1 MGRERWKLEITTMTI
16 PASGPINLTDVQ
28 TEFGGQVPIDLGDY
42 YAGGAYVG
50 AGTTGTYGPVPSSG
64 PISLRDFYGTSRI
77 TTTVNY
83 IATQYTVGQYIT
95 SADGIT
101 WTARN
106 FPIADAY
113 LWVARGTDK
122 WVAFP
127 SSGTTALYSS
137 DGINWTSTTLPVS
150 ATWSTIGYTGTRF
163 VAAPFGS
170 STTGV
175 WSSDGIN
182 WNVST
187 LPSGYFWFRTSGGN
201 GVVIVTTAASN
212 VTARTTDGVTW
223 TLSSTPASSALWCN
237 AASNGNNWAIVPY
250 CNNDTSVISSS
261 LRSTD
266 NANSFAYGGN
276 LPSAGIWYSVAYAKG
291 NFVTVMLRTA
301 YYGYNPNNR
310 GAYSSDGGVTWNA
323 VTLPATQEW
332 VGTSYAQPFS
342 NVVTIGLG
350 SNVGLYSSDG
360 GVTWT
365 QITLPIT
372 GNWNGVAAK

>member
-1 MGRERWKLEITTMTI
+1 MAI
-16 PASGPINLTDVQ
+16 PASGPISSTDLQ
-28 TEFGGQVPIDLGDY
+28 TEFGGQNPINLGDY
-42 YAGGAYVG
+42 YAGGIYVG
-50 AGTTGTYGPVPSSG
+50 AGTTGTNGPVPASG
-64 PISLRDFYGTSRI
+64 PISLSDFYGTTRL

-83 IATQYTVGQYIT
+83 IATQFTAGQYIT

-106 FPIADAY
+106 FPIAGAF

-127 SSGTTALYSS
+127 DTGSTALYSS

-163 VAAPFGS
+163 VAAPFGA
-170 STTGV
+170 STAGV
-175 WSSDGIN
+175 WSADGIN

-201 GVVIVTTAASN
+201 GVVIATTVESN

-223 TLSSTPASSALWCN
+223 TLSPTPASTVAWCN
-237 AASNGNNWAIVPY
+237 AANNGNNWAVVPY
-250 CNNDTSVISSS
+250 SNNDTTVTNAT

-266 NANSFAYGGN
+266 NANNFTYGGN
-276 LPSAGIWYSVAYAKG
+276 LPSAGIWYSVAYANG

-301 YYGYNPNNR
+301 FSGFNPSNR
-310 GAYSSDGGVTWNA
+310 GAYSSDNGVTWNA

-332 VGTSYAQPFS
+332 VGTSYAQPFT

-350 SNVGLYSSDG
+350 SNVGLYSTNG

-365 QITLPIT
+365 QITLPIS
-372 GNWNGVAAK
+372 GNWNGIAAK